1 MQGENVSRRLVWDIC
16 IRPLSLCGLCGGGLF
31 SLLPLSVRRALPSET
46 PFLVALHDIGKVSP
60 GFEGK
65 YFSDLLKE
73 KAPKWARE
81 FVNGGVVTNHASI
94 GAKALKSLFTLE
106 LDHPLVR
113 AVAAHHGFAPER
125 LDFTRDGA

>member
-1 MQGENVSRRLVWDIC
+1 
-16 IRPLSLCGLCGGGLF
+16 
-31 SLLPLSVRRALPSET
+31 VRRALPSET